1 MTTPTKCKKCGG
13 EIIPGQALLQTF
25 ASVMPDFPGDKVGI
39 TLSPGGP
46 GELVDV
52 LKCRDCGHSFTI

>member
-1 MTTPTKCKKCGG
+1 M
-13 EIIPGQALLQTF
+13 IHGQAIQQTF
-25 ASVMPDFPGDKVGI
+25 TSGIPDFPGDNVCI

-46 GELVDV
+46 GKLVDV

>member
-1 MTTPTKCKKCGG
+1 MVS
-13 EIIPGQALLQTF
+13 GQAIQQTF
-25 ASVMPDFPGDKVGI
+25 TSGSPDFPGESVGI

-46 GELVDV
+46 GKLVNV